1 MTEEKKQETALMRY
15 AIIAPLVAG
24 LSTDYA
30 SNREF
35 FLDAARKGAV
45 RPDGKVIHYSPDT
58 IERWYLHY
66 KKDGFSSLL
75 PSARSDSGKSRVLDD
90 DIQEQIRHLKLT
102 YPRMTSAAI
111 CRLLHDSGSAASGE
125 VSESTVNRFV
135 KQLMAEQRLS
145 GNRDMRRYERAHINE
160 VWCGDSSV
168 GPRLADG
175 KGQKHR
181 VYIIALIDDASR
193 FILAASAF
201 YNDSFVN
208 LMAVIRSAVSRAG
221 VPRVFNFDNGK
232 NYRNRQMELLAARIG
247 STLHYCEPYTPTS
260 KSKIERWFRT
270 MKDQWMAA
278 LDMREIHS
286 LEELNASLHAYVRRY
301 NQTVHSSLNGSCPQ
315 DRFFSEPEQVRRLS
329 EEQIGQDFLLEI
341 DRRVSP
347 DSVIIIDRTE
357 YEVDCRF
364 ARQRIRLRYSA
375 DMEEIFVVE
384 ADGSLT
390 PIRLLN
396 KQENASVKR
405 EKVHLAGGES

>member
-30 SNREF
+30 SSREF

-75 PSARSDSGKSRVLDD
+75 PSARSDSGESRVLDD
-90 DIQEQIRHLKLT
+90 DIQEQIRHLKLA

-145 GNRDMRRYERAHINE
+145 GNRDMRRYESAHINE
-160 VWCGDSSV
+160 VWCGDGSV
-168 GPRLADG
+168 GLRLADG

-201 YNDSFVN
+201 YYDSVVN

-221 VPRVFNFDNGK
+221 VHQGIQF
-232 NYRNRQMELLAARIG
+232 RQWQELPKPADGTARCKDRFHPA
-247 STLHYCEPYTPTS
+247 LLRAVYPDL
-260 KSKIERWFRT
+260 KIENFIRSF
-270 MKDQWMAA
+270 
-278 LDMREIHS
+278 L
-286 LEELNASLHAYVRRY
+286 
-301 NQTVHSSLNGSCPQ
+301 
-315 DRFFSEPEQVRRLS
+315 LS
-329 EEQIGQDFLLEI
+329 EQILQ
-341 DRRVSP
+341 
-347 DSVIIIDRTE
+347 
-357 YEVDCRF
+357 
-364 ARQRIRLRYSA
+364 RQRN
-375 DMEEIFVVE
+375 
-384 ADGSLT
+384 T
-390 PIRLLN
+390 
-396 KQENASVKR
+396 
-405 EKVHLAGGES
+405 